1 MLPGCRRMRR
11 ARSSGIIETMTVT
24 ELYVFPVKGAGP
36 VPLRVARLDAFGIE
50 HDRRWMI
57 VDSAGRFITQRNAAE
72 LALLHTDLEPDALVL
87 RSHRAGELR
96 LPLQQPPSQRERV
109 RVWNDDVDAVD
120 TGRPAAA
127 FLTVHLGFPARLL
140 YMPATTLRQADP
152 AYAQPGDRV
161 SFADGFPLLLITQES
176 LDELDHRLEKP
187 VPMLR
192 FRPNVVVAG
201 AAPHAEDTWRRI
213 RIGEV
218 DCDVVKPCA
227 RCVVTTIDPAT
238 AATGVEPL
246 RTLATYRRWDGK
258 VWFGQNVIHRA
269 EGLITVG
276 DSVQVLEAGAASP
289 PLELLPA

>member
-1 MLPGCRRMRR
+1 
-11 ARSSGIIETMTVT
+11 MTVT

-72 LALLHTDLEPDALVL
+72 LALLLTDLEPDALVL
-87 RSHRAGELR
+87 RSRRAGELR

-120 TGRPAAA
+120 TGRAAAA
-127 FLTVHLGFPARLL
+127 FLTVHLGFSARLL
-140 YMPATTLRQADP
+140 YMPDSTLRQADL
-152 AYAQPGDRV
+152 AYARPGDRV

-213 RIGEV
+213 RIGGVE
-218 DCDVVKPCA
+218 CDVVKPCA

-238 AATGVEPL
+238 ATPGHEPL

-258 VWFGQNVIHRA
+258 VWFGQNVIHRSA
-269 EGLITVG
+269 GVLVVG
-276 DSVQVLEAGAASP
+276 DSVQVLEAGAAR
-289 PLELLPA
+289 PLLGRLPA